1 MILVYMTMHHQ
12 QLCIAVPSLFFF
24 VILRISCYL
33 VLGYIACYHIIS
45 VSRGQPFYRE
55 CSSVAFALPIPSFR
69 TPQATRPISD
79 NSESS
84 FSLLSHSYRCYEFHR
99 PVRSMAYA

>member
-33 VLGYIACYHIIS
+33 LLGYIACYHIIS

-55 CSSVAFALPIPSFR
+55 CSSVAFALPIPSFSDASGD
-69 TPQATRPISD
+69 TP
-79 NSESS
+79 N
-84 FSLLSHSYRCYEFHR
+84 LG
-99 PVRSMAYA
+99 